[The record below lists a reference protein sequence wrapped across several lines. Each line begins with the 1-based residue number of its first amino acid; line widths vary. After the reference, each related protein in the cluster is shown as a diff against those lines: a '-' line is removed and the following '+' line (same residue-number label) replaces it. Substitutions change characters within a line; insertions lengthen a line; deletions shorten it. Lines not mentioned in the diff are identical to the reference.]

1 MKRRTIAI
9 SAVSS
14 LLVATAAYAATHL
27 QAGASSADPASNRE
41 TAANPP
47 VQAAR
52 PKTHP
57 AVVKTLVVEPTSVT
71 EQVSANGTT
80 APVRSV
86 TFSAEIPGKIEAL
99 RTDLGRPVRK
109 GQVLAL
115 IDHEALAAERDRAA
129 AAFKLARITYERLTA
144 LGDDVVTRQRVDEA
158 ASAFE
163 TARAGLSIAED
174 NVNKG
179 VIRSNLTGVVTAKYK
194 EKSEY
199 AAPGAPIFEVV
210 DYRTIVVEAE
220 LPETEVVKV
229 HSGDA
234 TAVWIEALG
243 QSFDG
248 KVKTIVPVADA
259 DGKTFTVRVEID
271 NPKLAILV
279 GMSATL
285 TIHVGDA
292 TPVFLLPQDTVIEAP
307 EGRSVLVVRDGIA
320 VKQPVQLGDVV
331 RDRVVI
337 TNGLQAGDEI
347 ITLGQRR
354 VEAGQAIERMM

>member
-9 SAVSS
+9 SAVLS
-14 LLVATAAYAATHL
+14 LAVATAAFAATRFHSEKTSPD
-27 QAGASSADPASNRE
+27 AASNRE

-47 VQAAR
+47 VEDSR
-52 PKTHP
+52 PKAHP
-57 AVVKTLVVEPTSVT
+57 AVVKTAVAAPVTVT

-80 APVRSV
+80 APFRTV

-99 RTDLGRPVRK
+99 RTDLGRRVRK

-115 IDHEALAAERDRAA
+115 IDHQALAAERDRAA

-179 VIRSNLTGVVTAKYK
+179 VVRSNLTGIVTAKYK

-199 AAPGAPIFEVV
+199 TAPGAPIFEVV

-229 HSGDA
+229 RAGD
-234 TAVWIEALG
+234 TAAVRIEALG
-243 QSFDG
+243 RSFDG

-259 DGKTFTVRVEID
+259 AGKTFTVRVEID
-271 NPKLAILV
+271 NPKLEILV
-279 GMSATL
+279 GMSSTL
-285 TIHVGDA
+285 TINVGDA
-292 TPVFLLPQDTVIEAP
+292 KPVILLPQDTVIEAP
-307 EGRSVLVVRDGIA
+307 NGRSVFVVRDGIA

-337 TNGLQAGDEI
+337 TNGIQAGDEI

-354 VEAGQAIERMM
+354 VEAGQPVERML